1 MSIAT
6 PPVAADVRSDAAD
19 LRLSLVLR
27 QRISDYA
34 EISRPRI
41 AVMTMIS
48 VAVGFT
54 LASPVVF
61 QGTTLLVALVGIV
74 QLVAASSILNQCLE
88 RGTDARMQRTSE
100 RPLVTGRLPISEA
113 VVTALALSVCGTWL
127 LSTFVNIATAAAT
140 LATLATYV
148 LGYTLLKPRTSLCTT
163 IGAIPGAMPPV
174 LGWLAAGG
182 SFGIEAL
189 ALFGV
194 FFVWQFPHFLAIGW
208 IHRDDYRQA
217 GLRML
222 PSFTDKGLLTGLLAV
237 IYAAAFIPIS
247 VLPAAIG
254 LSGDIY
260 FLAALVFS
268 TAYLVFSCR
277 FLLNRS
283 RDVARQL
290 LLYSL
295 LCLPLLLLALVL
307 DFLRLTSV
315 G

>member
-19 LRLSLVLR
+19 LRLSLILR
-27 QRISDYA
+27 QRIFDYA

-127 LSTFVNIATAAAT
+127 LTTFVNIATAAAT
-140 LATLATYV
+140 LATLVTYV

-208 IHRDDYRQA
+208 IHRDDYREA

-247 VLPAAIG
+247 ALPAAIG

-260 FLAALVFS
+260 LLAALMLS

-283 RDVARQL
+283 RAVARQL

>member
-127 LSTFVNIATAAAT
+127 LSTFVNIATAAAA

-247 VLPAAIG
+247 VLPASIG

-260 FLAALVFS
+260 FLAALVLS

-283 RDVARQL
+283 SDVARQL

>member
-88 RGTDARMQRTSE
+88 RGTDARMLRTSE

-140 LATLATYV
+140 LATLVTYV

-260 FLAALVFS
+260 FLAALVLS
-268 TAYLVFSCR
+268 TTYLVFSCR

-283 RDVARQL
+283 RAVARQL